1 MVFLKVAGKIHICFK
16 RHLRRHVEHPKP
28 IKINILY
35 ITRQIASHT
44 LMAHRSIECHT
55 AVKQLVVAVESGTR
69 LAFVDNC
76 VECYTGQIINR
87 IDEVGHNGIDIES
100 RM

>member
-1 MVFLKVAGKIHICFK
+1 
-16 RHLRRHVEHPKP
+16 
-28 IKINILY
+28 
-35 ITRQIASHT
+35 
-44 LMAHRSIECHT
+44 MAHRRIECHT
-55 AVKQLVVAVESGTR
+55 AVKQLVVAVESGAR